1 MSDPYLLRDERGNP
15 LTSVF
20 HEPMRCDAF
29 DALWHGISKM
39 FSPIED
45 FHPDD
50 YDEEVKE
57 K

>member
-1 MSDPYLLRDERGNP
+1 MSDEFVLRDERGNP
-15 LTSVF
+15 LTSIF
-20 HEPMRCDAF
+20 HEVPKKENNFLMVKLF
-29 DALWHGISKM
+29 DT
-39 FSPIED
+39 FFPPIED